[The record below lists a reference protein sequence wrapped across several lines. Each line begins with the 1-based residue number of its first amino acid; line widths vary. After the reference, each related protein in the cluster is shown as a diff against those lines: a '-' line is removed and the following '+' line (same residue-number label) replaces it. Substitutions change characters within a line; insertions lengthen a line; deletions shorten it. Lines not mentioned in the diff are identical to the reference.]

1 MDGAQDQALAPR
13 HATTPL
19 KRGMTGFGGFL
30 ITLSGLSPSIGVFI
44 VGSDVLHQTGTG
56 AFVCFLAAV
65 VLGIAM
71 CCVYAEL
78 GSAFPHTGGEY
89 TVAGH
94 VLGPAAG
101 FAMLAMNLVG
111 YSIALALSG
120 LGIADYL
127 RAVVPVAPVPTAIA
141 AIAAV
146 TMCGVLSIRF
156 NARVTGAFLVVEL
169 LALAVTAA
177 LGFAHGHGD
186 VLQLVT
192 HPAVGDGHDGLR
204 AVPAVTLCV
213 GAVASIY
220 AFNGYGAVIF
230 LGEEMQQARRRVGA
244 VVFWSLA
251 VAAVTEL
258 VPMLAII
265 AGATNIGALTA
276 SASPVPHFLAEAG
289 GAALSRLISLA
300 VASAIFNA
308 MIAVAVCGSRQIY
321 ASARDRCW
329 PEAVSRRL
337 DQVHTRFG
345 SPWIAS
351 LVLGGAA
358 FLWCFVPL
366 HVLVVIIA
374 NGNVAIYATL
384 CVAVMAGRR
393 NGTTAGSL
401 ARMRLFPLAP
411 MFALV
416 CLAGTVWADLLD
428 AETGRP
434 GLIATMVVFVLGV
447 AYYQVVL
454 KQRHSW
460 RLEGPPE

>member
-141 AIAAV
+141 AIASV

-230 LGEEMQQARRRVGA
+230 LGEEMQAGEAPGGRRGVLVAGRGGGDRTGAHAGDHCRRNQYRCVDRVRLAGA
-244 VVFWSLA
+244 AFSGRGGWRGA
-251 VAAVTEL
+251 VAAHQ
-258 VPMLAII
+258 P
-265 AGATNIGALTA
+265 
-276 SASPVPHFLAEAG
+276 
-289 GAALSRLISLA
+289 R
-300 VASAIFNA
+300 
-308 MIAVAVCGSRQIY
+308 
-321 ASARDRCW
+321 
-329 PEAVSRRL
+329 RRL
-337 DQVHTRFG
+337 RDLQCHDRR
-345 SPWIAS
+345 
-351 LVLGGAA
+351 GG
-358 FLWCFVPL
+358 VR
-366 HVLVVIIA
+366 IK
-374 NGNVAIYATL
+374 
-384 CVAVMAGRR
+384 
-393 NGTTAGSL
+393 
-401 ARMRLFPLAP
+401 
-411 MFALV
+411 
-416 CLAGTVWADLLD
+416 ADLCLCK
-428 AETGRP
+428 GS
-434 GLIATMVVFVLGV
+434 VL
-447 AYYQVVL
+447 A
-454 KQRHSW
+454 
-460 RLEGPPE
+460 

>member
-1 MDGAQDQALAPR
+1 MNDVQAQACAPR
-13 HATTPL
+13 PATMSL
-19 KRGMTGFGGFL
+19 KRGMTGWGGFL

-44 VGSDVLHQTGTG
+44 VGSDVLHQTGSG
-56 AFVCFLAAV
+56 AFMCFLAAV
-65 VLGIAM
+65 VLGVAM

-89 TVAGH
+89 TVAAR
-94 VLGPAAG
+94 VLGPASG
-101 FAMLAMNLVG
+101 FAMLATNLVG

-127 RAVVPVAPVPTAIA
+127 RAVVPVAPVPLAIA
-141 AIAAV
+141 ATASV
-146 TMCGVLSIRF
+146 TVCGVLSIRF
-156 NARVTGAFLVVEL
+156 NARVTGAFLAVEL
-169 LALAVTAA
+169 LALVVTSI
-177 LGFAHGHGD
+177 LGFAHGHGN
-186 VLQLVT
+186 VAQLVI
-192 HPAVGDGHDGLR
+192 HPVVGDRQGGLH
-204 AVPAVTLCV
+204 AVPALTLCV

-230 LGEEMQQARRRVGA
+230 LGEELQHARRRVGA

-265 AGATNIGALTA
+265 AGAGDIGALTA
-276 SASPVPHFLAEAG
+276 SATPVPDFLARAG
-289 GAALSRLISLA
+289 GPLLSRLLSAA
-300 VASAIFNA
+300 VAAAIFNA

-329 PEAVSRRL
+329 PEPVSRQL
-337 DQVHTRFG
+337 DRVHPRFG
-345 SPWIAS
+345 SPWVAS
-351 LVLGGAA
+351 LVLGLAA

-384 CVAVMAGRR
+384 CVAVMIGRR

-401 ARMRLFPLAP
+401 SRMKLYPIAP
-411 MFALV
+411 VFALL

-428 AETGRP
+428 PETGRP
-434 GLIATMVVFVLGV
+434 GLIATLVIFVLGV
-447 AYYQVVL
+447 LYYRAVL
-454 KQRHSW
+454 KPANRWQ
-460 RLEGPPE
+460 PCVPEE